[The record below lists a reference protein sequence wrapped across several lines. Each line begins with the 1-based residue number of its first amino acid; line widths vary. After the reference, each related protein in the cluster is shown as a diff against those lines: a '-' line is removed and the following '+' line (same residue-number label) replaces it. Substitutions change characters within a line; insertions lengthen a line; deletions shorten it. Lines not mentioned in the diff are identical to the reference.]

1 MNCLLPASFT
11 TRSFIYDQ
19 AIYLFAEEY
28 DMQTICPKSRTLL
41 MYFICFFMILFILK
55 THIHSHTHFNS
66 TFITSSISIICL
78 NVFYFRLKNQMAVQ
92 VVILKVYKI
101 KSPIGTKDNIK
112 CVLRS
117 LYSFD
122 HDRHFMKRRNYI

>member
-41 MYFICFFMILFILK
+41 MYFICFFMSLFILK
-55 THIHSHTHFNS
+55 THIHAHRHFNS

-78 NVFYFRLKNQMAVQ
+78 TIFYFLLKNQMAVQ
-92 VVILKVYKI
+92 VVTKRLNI
-101 KSPIGTKDNIK
+101 KSQIGSKDNMK

>member
-41 MYFICFFMILFILK
+41 MYFICFFMSLFILK
-55 THIHSHTHFNS
+55 THIHAHRHFNS

-78 NVFYFRLKNQMAVQ
+78 AVFYFILKNQMAVQ
-92 VVILKVYKI
+92 VVTKRQKI
-101 KSPIGTKDNIK
+101 KSPICPKDNMK

>member
-41 MYFICFFMILFILK
+41 MYFIWFVMILFILK

-66 TFITSSISIICL
+66 TFITSSISIIWL
-78 NVFYFRLKNQMAVQ
+78 TIFYFLLKNQMAAQ
-92 VVILKVYKI
+92 VVTKRLKT
-101 KSPIGTKDNIK
+101 KSSICPKDNMK

>member
-41 MYFICFFMILFILK
+41 MYFICFFMSLFILK
-55 THIHSHTHFNS
+55 THIHAHRHFNS

-78 NVFYFRLKNQMAVQ
+78 TIFYFLLKNQMAVQ
-92 VVILKVYKI
+92 VVTKRLKNKI
-101 KSPIGTKDNIK
+101 PNRPKGSYEMRSPIFI
-112 CVLRS
+112 LFRP
-117 LYSFD
+117 
-122 HDRHFMKRRNYI
+122 R

>member
-1 MNCLLPASFT
+1 MYNNHNFFDHMNCLLPASFT

-41 MYFICFFMILFILK
+41 LYFICFFMSILN
-55 THIHSHTHFNS
+55 THIHAHRHFNS

-78 NVFYFRLKNQMAVQ
+78 TVFYFILKNQMAVQ
-92 VVILKVYKI
+92 VVTKSLKNKI
-101 KSPIGTKDNIK
+101 IQIDNMYFFSVS
-112 CVLRS
+112 C
-117 LYSFD
+117 
-122 HDRHFMKRRNYI
+122 

>member
-11 TRSFIYDQ
+11 TRSFIYDK

-41 MYFICFFMILFILK
+41 MYFICFFMSLFILK
-55 THIHSHTHFNS
+55 THIHAHRHFNS

-78 NVFYFRLKNQMAVQ
+78 TIFHFRLKNQMAVQ
-92 VVILKVYKI
+92 VVTKRLKM
-101 KSPIGTKDNIK
+101 KSPIGPKYNMK
-112 CVLRS
+112 CVHRS